1 MMQHCPT
8 SILRSSSSSKYENS
22 FFSVM
27 PIMLQKKKNYGTIL
41 VANIDFEVLEKCC
54 RFHMGYLGNMSHI
67 LSSLFTKK
75 GD

>member
-27 PIMLQKKKNYGTIL
+27 PIMLQKKNYGTIL

-54 RFHMGYLGNMSHI
+54 RFHMDYLGNMSHI

>member
-1 MMQHCPT
+1 MQHCPT
-8 SILRSSSSSKYENS
+8 STLRSSSSSKYENS

-27 PIMLQKKKNYGTIL
+27 PIMLRKKKNYGTIL

>member
-1 MMQHCPT
+1 MQHCPT

-22 FFSVM
+22 FFFRNANHVT
-27 PIMLQKKKNYGTIL
+27 KKKNYGTIL